1 MAAKLPS
8 MNYSV
13 VAGVVLLPLLM
24 ALSVP
29 GQASPMQELLAQQNG
44 AAAGSVQP
52 PPGSVQ
58 PTITMNEQV
67 KPCFSEAVNGARALI
82 NILGLENQEGNIRV
96 QVYSD
101 DPEEFLENGKK
112 LLRVDVPVS
121 SLDAQVCVSFPA
133 VGTYAMVVMHDRN
146 ANGRADILTEGF
158 GFSRNP
164 KLMFSKPDHD
174 EVAIAM
180 SEGVTEIDVS
190 LNYMF
195 RLENKDRRRRKRR

>member
-1 MAAKLPS
+1 MTAKLPS
-8 MNYSV
+8 MNISV
-13 VAGVVLLPLLM
+13 LASMALVPLLM

-58 PTITMNEQV
+58 PTITMDEQV
-67 KPCFSEAVNGARALI
+67 KPCFSEAVTGARALI

-121 SLDAQVCVSFPA
+121 SLDAQVCVSLPA
-133 VGTYAMVVMHDRN
+133 AGTYAMVVMHDRN

-174 EVAIAM
+174 EVAIVM